1 MITIA
6 VVNLKGGSSKTTTA
20 AFVAAALHEAKLRPV
35 GVDADGENESFAGW
49 AEEAGLPF
57 PVVRLVVPNL
67 ADRLPGVL
75 DEQRF
80 GAAVIDTPPMQ
91 EHRRVVAGAIEK
103 ATHVLIPMAPTPM
116 EYKRLPAVR
125 ALIDEVV
132 GHRPVAEQPV
142 RAVLFTRTVAGA
154 ASTEVWRK
162 QVRGDGWTVLNPT
175 VGRLERYSQAYGDPI
190 EAASNTAYGFAV
202 EELLELEVRA

>member
-35 GVDADGENESFAGW
+35 GVDADGENESFADW
-49 AEEAGLPF
+49 AVEAPLPF
-57 PVVRLVVPNL
+57 PVVKLVVPNL
-67 ADRLPGVL
+67 AERLPGVL
-75 DEQRF
+75 DETRF
-80 GAAVIDTPPMQ
+80 GAAVIDTPPMK
-91 EHRRVVAGAIEK
+91 EHRKVVAGAVEK
-103 ATHVLIPMAPTPM
+103 ATHVLVPMAPTPM

-132 GHRPVAEQPV
+132 GHRPMAEQPV

-154 ASTEVWRK
+154 ASTAAWRK
-162 QVRGDGWTVLNPT
+162 QVKADGWVVLNPT

-190 EAASNTAYGFAV
+190 SSASNTAYGFAV